1 MKGVAGLP
9 HSRENMQMLSGGV
22 AGRIFVTIA
31 VILMAGGKVAYAT
44 WLSAIPSPV
53 YVLFCFSLLT
63 LIFWPLFGCRV
74 GELAWKPILLLNFST
89 ALCFL
94 FFFYAL
100 KLIEPAVAG
109 AVQFGIGPVLSV
121 VIAFLMT
128 GVRPDRTKTVVCL
141 GLLAGCSVLTASAV
155 TGAGFATSNVNGWAG
170 LLAILASGTG
180 SVLITLASKNLSQ
193 RGWSSGAILAHRCYL
208 ILPMAVLL
216 VHVEGGFESAEWSVG
231 LTLSLL
237 VIGLGGTIIPII
249 LLQMGIERSDP
260 HTVLVMMAAMPIFT
274 FLFEGFSSLYVW
286 SALTGAGLVIIAALV
301 LLDVFR
307 AHDPATIAFKV

>member
-1 MKGVAGLP
+1 
-9 HSRENMQMLSGGV
+9 MQMLSSGT
-22 AGRIFVTIA
+22 AGRILITIA
-31 VILMAGGKVAYAT
+31 VILMAGGKVAYGT
-44 WLSAIPSPV
+44 WLGSIPSPV

-63 LIFWPLFGCRV
+63 LIFWPLFGRRA

-109 AVQFGIGPVLSV
+109 AVQFGIGPILSV

-141 GLLAGCSVLTASAV
+141 GLLAGCSLLAASAV
-155 TGAGFATSNVNGWAG
+155 TGAGFATSKVNGWAG

-193 RGWSSGAILAHRCYL
+193 RGWGSGAILAHRCYL

-216 VHVEGGFESAEWSVG
+216 ILVEGGVESVEWSVG

-237 VIGLGGTIIPII
+237 GIGLVGTIIPIV

-260 HTVLVMMAAMPIFT
+260 HTVIVMMAAMPIFT

-286 SALTGAGLVIIAALV
+286 SALTGVGLVTIAALV

-307 AHDPATIAFKV
+307 ARNPATMAFKA

>member
-44 WLSAIPSPV
+44 WLGAIPSPV

-94 FFFYAL
+94 FFFYVL

-109 AVQFGIGPVLSV
+109 AVQFGIGPILSV

-216 VHVEGGFESAEWSVG
+216 VHVEGGFESVEWSVG

-286 SALTGAGLVIIAALV
+286 SALTGAGLVIIAALI

-307 AHDPATIAFKV
+307 AHDPATITFKV